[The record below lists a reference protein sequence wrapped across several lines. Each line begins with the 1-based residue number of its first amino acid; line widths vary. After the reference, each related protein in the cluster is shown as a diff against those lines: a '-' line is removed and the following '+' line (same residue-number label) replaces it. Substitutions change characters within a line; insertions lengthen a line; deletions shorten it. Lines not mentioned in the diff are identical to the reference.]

1 VLGLLVAALLGWL
14 LARGMLRLDLRRFF
28 TWTGAFLIIVA
39 AGVLAYAVHD
49 LQEGGVL
56 PGPFGALAPV
66 DPPTGAVAVGIVGFP
81 FGWAFEL
88 TAQIP
93 PGSALAAVLQAT
105 IGFTPQMSWRQV
117 IAWALYIAVVGAFFV
132 GGAFRSRR
140 PAARGATVPA
150 ASEPV
155 TAPAAPTFA
164 PVAPAAVDAPDSLPQ
179 GAA

>member
-1 VLGLLVAALLGWL
+1 MLGWL

-49 LQEGGVL
+49 LQEAGVL
-56 PGPFGALAPV
+56 PGPFRAPRRST
-66 DPPTGAVAVGIVGFP
+66 PRPAPSPSGWRASRSAGRSIV
-81 FGWAFEL
+81 

-105 IGFTPQMSWRQV
+105 VGFMPQMTWLQV
-117 IAWALYIAVVGAFFV
+117 IAWALYVAIVGAFFIR
-132 GGAFRSRR
+132 GARGSRR
-140 PAARGATVPA
+140 RVPTA
-150 ASEPV
+150 ASRPTSEPTG
-155 TAPAAPTFA
+155 TAAAEPAGSE
-164 PVAPAAVDAPDSLPQ
+164 PADVPDPQHQ